1 MTVIESGWVS
11 VRAAVSVTLTVN
23 EEVPP
28 VVGVPVIAPVEVFSA
43 SPAGSEPPGSIDQVV
58 GNVPP
63 VACKVALYET
73 PTAPPGRLV
82 VVIVGAGGGATVIE
96 SSCGVL

>member
-1 MTVIESGWVS
+1 MPVSTDVAFGVAVTWVGPVTVIESGWVS

-28 VVGVPVIAPVEVFSA
+28 VVGVPVIAPVEVFSV

-63 VACKVALYET
+63 VACKVAL
-73 PTAPPGRLV
+73 
-82 VVIVGAGGGATVIE
+82 
-96 SSCGVL
+96 